1 MISVILTVASGDIPA
16 TLCGPGFDR
25 LEHPLTTN
33 TSAKANLRRVEAEG
47 IVVMSG
53 FS

>member
-1 MISVILTVASGDIPA
+1 MMVASGDIPA
-16 TLCGPGFDR
+16 TLCGPGFDM
-25 LEHPLTTN
+25 LEHPLTTS
-33 TSAKANLRRVEAEG
+33 SARANLRRVDAEG